1 MAIYST
7 FFVCEPQEL
16 VAGFPGWRSPLP
28 TPVRRE
34 FKNPF
39 TGKTTVVETR
49 KPDWPPD
56 HDAEEIG
63 REYQVVAGKGNYEDY
78 LESRLSSFV
87 RAQPHWCSKDLTQVE
102 LTPLSQAAGVEMSLE
117 CPLYGPP
124 SLGAML
130 QQVSPSLCEKL
141 LAFDFADLEAVARAW
156 AMAMSAPEYTH
167 SVTGIKLSDGW
178 TTSEAMSLLKPI
190 ADLARQAVG
199 EKGMYVLTEGS

>member
-1 MAIYST
+1 MAVYTT

-16 VAGFPGWRSPLP
+16 VAVFPGWRLPLP

-49 KPDWPPD
+49 EPNWPDD
-56 HDAEEIG
+56 EDAEEID
-63 REYQVVAGKGNYEDY
+63 RERLVVAAKGNYEDY
-78 LESRLSSFV
+78 LESRLSSFI
-87 RAQPHWCSKDLTQVE
+87 RAQPHWCSKNVTQVE
-102 LTPLSQAAGVEMSLE
+102 LKPLGQTAGVEMLLE

-130 QQVSPSLCEKL
+130 QQVSPSLCERL
-141 LAFDFADLEAVARAW
+141 LAFDGAGLAAVARAW